1 MRFFFDEY
9 LGMDF
14 KLLEL
19 SMGMSE
25 KQIEK
30 LL

>member
-14 KLLEL
+14 KLLGL
-19 SMGMSE
+19 SKGMSE
-25 KQIEK
+25 K